1 MVNVSYGKLKRI
13 ATKHPAY
20 RMIENGDNIEVLFY
34 PPTEESASSTS
45 EFESS
50 YGETVIRVIGLRR
63 GDVVEITDAFVE
75 SGGTRRRLSLDEL
88 SFWVNEIEWLA

>member
-1 MVNVSYGKLKRI
+1 MVSVSYSKLKRI

-50 YGETVIRVIGLRR
+50 YGETIIRIVGLRK
-63 GDVVEITDAFVE
+63 GDVVEITEAFVE
-75 SGGTRRRLSLDEL
+75 SGNVKRRLSLDEL
-88 SFWVNEIEWLA
+88 SFWVDEIEWLA